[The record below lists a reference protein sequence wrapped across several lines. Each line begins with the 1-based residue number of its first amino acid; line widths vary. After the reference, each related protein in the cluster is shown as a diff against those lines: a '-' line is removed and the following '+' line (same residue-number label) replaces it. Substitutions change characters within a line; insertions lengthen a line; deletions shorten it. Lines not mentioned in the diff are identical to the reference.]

1 MHTNGGYKTVTPYLY
16 NKKYLNRTK
25 NLKIDNNVYDAYTH
39 EYLGDYL
46 RFQRDYNNLD
56 LMPLYNCFSNTVC
69 TNLDLT
75 VDTDKN
81 VNGVF
86 NSSDQ
91 NYKIYMV
98 PVKLFK
104 KYTIAIECRSYI
116 EVFCG
121 LYDTSLSD
129 LVTKGNKFEMLPRIT
144 YAFFNSTQFN
154 RPVLYDKLAD
164 IKAQLNTIFDN
175 DDEMLSDISQHEQ
188 NLKLFIKVPAKNKS
202 SITILEGDYTNYT
215 GGVFNRT
222 SEGWNRRNNHFAYN
236 SEHIND
242 YDKFVPLTTLQL
254 LKINTGES
262 YPFADKLQSYLTD
275 MAITHLDTNEDN
287 VKRAKTIMAQV
298 SPVISDNNL

>member
-1 MHTNGGYKTVTPYLY
+1 MTYIPYIKDGMIQEYIDGKWVNCHAAIDPGDDTHSAVHTNGGYKTVTPYLY

-39 EYLGDYL
+39 EYVGDYL

-175 DDEMLSDISQHEQ
+175 DYEMLSDISQHEQ

-222 SEGWNRRNNHFAYN
+222 SEG
-236 SEHIND
+236 
-242 YDKFVPLTTLQL
+242 
-254 LKINTGES
+254 
-262 YPFADKLQSYLTD
+262 
-275 MAITHLDTNEDN
+275 
-287 VKRAKTIMAQV
+287 
-298 SPVISDNNL
+298 